1 MCMHRLTPLPDS
13 FSCGATSEAGNSVS
27 RPGSA
32 RGTKFQRSRERRPVA
47 ACRCAMLL
55 LPVSPTEVK
64 QKENARDEQQ
74 IPDRDAR
81 RAASDVR
88 GSGGVRT
95 GSDPGGKGPRT
106 AITGIDKEKCS
117 GSDQRPVRGAVELQT
132 GAGSLVRG
140 ASDRTHRGGGG
151 FSPGLH
157 QGKSHGRAGGG
168 TRAGRQE
175 D

>member
-1 MCMHRLTPLPDS
+1 
-13 FSCGATSEAGNSVS
+13 
-27 RPGSA
+27 
-32 RGTKFQRSRERRPVA
+32 
-47 ACRCAMLL
+47 MLL

-106 AITGIDKEKCS
+106 AIPGIDKEKCS
-117 GSDQRPVRGAVELQT
+117 GSDQRPVAGTVELQ
-132 GAGSLVRG
+132 ADPGSLVRG
-140 ASDRTHRGGGG
+140 ASARTDPVGEG
-151 FSPGLH
+151 F
-157 QGKSHGRAGGG
+157 
-168 TRAGRQE
+168 
-175 D
+175 

>member
-1 MCMHRLTPLPDS
+1 
-13 FSCGATSEAGNSVS
+13 
-27 RPGSA
+27 
-32 RGTKFQRSRERRPVA
+32 
-47 ACRCAMLL
+47 MLL
-55 LPVSPTEVK
+55 VPVSPTEVK

-95 GSDPGGKGPRT
+95 GSDPGGKGPCT
-106 AITGIDKEKCS
+106 AIPGIDKEKCS

-140 ASDRTHRGGGG
+140 ASDGTHRGGGG

-157 QGKSHGRAGGG
+157 QGKSHEWARGRPRAGPE
-168 TRAGRQE
+168 E

>member
-1 MCMHRLTPLPDS
+1 
-13 FSCGATSEAGNSVS
+13 
-27 RPGSA
+27 
-32 RGTKFQRSRERRPVA
+32 
-47 ACRCAMLL
+47 MLL

-106 AITGIDKEKCS
+106 AIPGIDKEKCS

-132 GAGSLVRG
+132 GAGALVG
-140 ASDRTHRGGGG
+140 VASDTTNSCECS
-151 FSPGLH
+151 F
-157 QGKSHGRAGGG
+157 
-168 TRAGRQE
+168 
-175 D
+175 